1 MAKSTAAIVRS
12 FMMYKPYVL
21 FAWIT
26 AVFGLLGLIP
36 FVRYA
41 VLWVRD
47 REDGHLQSLL
57 VGSLLLILAFMSL
70 MLGVISDLIRT
81 NRVLIEDNLEHTKRT
96 RFRVPYPGRSF
107 ARRPGAVLTQ
117 DRTAEP

>member
-1 MAKSTAAIVRS
+1 M
-12 FMMYKPYVL
+12 
-21 FAWIT
+21 
-26 AVFGLLGLIP
+26 
-36 FVRYA
+36 RYA

-96 RFRVPYPGRSF
+96 RFRVPYPGVDLPPP
-107 ARRPGAVLTQ
+107 AAVLTQ